1 MFLKY
6 FYISIAFIL
15 NCNYFI
21 ILKFI
26 RTYKYILVL
35 DKATKL
41 SILLINFFFYS
52 D

>member
-21 ILKFI
+21 ILKFV

-35 DKATKL
+35 DKAKL